1 MKKPFYSVSF
11 DTFCHFAEQGNLV
24 PVYREILADLETPV
38 SAFAKINSGDTAFL
52 FESIEGGENWARY
65 SFLGSGAN
73 QVIWEE
79 KGKVRIRKGRK
90 TETLPLDANPLKHI
104 QEMLAPFK
112 PVHVPGLPRFVGG
125 AVGYLGYDIVRHF
138 EPIPPYPKDSANL
151 PLLAFFLAV
160 FLPAL
165 DC

>member
-1 MKKPFYSVSF
+1 MACLLLIS
-11 DTFCHFAEQGNLV
+11 L
-24 PVYREILADLETPV
+24 
-38 SAFAKINSGDTAFL
+38 SAFSKINSGDTAFL

-90 TETLPLDANPLKHI
+90 TETLPLNANPLKHI

-112 PVHVPGLPRFVGG
+112 PVHVPLPG
-125 AVGYLGYDIVRHF
+125 AVLQDPSRFRRWENWGLNAEG
-138 EPIPPYPKDSANL
+138 A
-151 PLLAFFLAV
+151 
-160 FLPAL
+160 
-165 DC
+165 